1 MRRSPRFWLGVPW
14 RIVRTLRRAGLRPEP
29 CPRSGA
35 VDIPQQRVAELG
47 RPQICGIL
55 YWIPRWGSDGPALY
69 LARADHWDRAANAP
83 VIVSAVG
90 LTPAAV
96 VVAVREAVRLA
107 AEADLSAAA
116 EDLQTLADMET
127 TTT

>member
-1 MRRSPRFWLGVPW
+1 MRRTPRFWLGVPW
-14 RIVRTLRRAGLRPEP
+14 RIVRTLRRAGLRPAP

-35 VDIPQQRVAELG
+35 VDIPPQRVPPLGAEI
-47 RPQICGIL
+47 RGIL

-90 LTPAAV
+90 LAPAAV
-96 VVAVREAVRLA
+96 VAAVREAVRLA

-127 TTT
+127 TTP